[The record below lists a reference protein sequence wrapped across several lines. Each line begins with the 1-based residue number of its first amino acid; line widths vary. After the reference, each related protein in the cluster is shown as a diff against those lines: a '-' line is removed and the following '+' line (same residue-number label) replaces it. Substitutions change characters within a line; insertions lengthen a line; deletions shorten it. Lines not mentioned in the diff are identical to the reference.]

1 MAITHFPAQDL
12 PNYKTKIRT
21 RSLLPLLGQFVVKMV
36 KIAGEADKT
45 RRELRRQRYALL
57 LG

>member
-12 PNYKTKIRT
+12 PNHKTKIRT